1 MMIDLW
7 AGQGAVMVVGEQ
19 VSFAVTGAL
28 QLWRGHME
36 SSLEAAEHIFLLR
49 IKTGSFPGQY
59 PRPTLVIF
67 V

>member
-1 MMIDLW
+1 
-7 AGQGAVMVVGEQ
+7 MVVGEQ